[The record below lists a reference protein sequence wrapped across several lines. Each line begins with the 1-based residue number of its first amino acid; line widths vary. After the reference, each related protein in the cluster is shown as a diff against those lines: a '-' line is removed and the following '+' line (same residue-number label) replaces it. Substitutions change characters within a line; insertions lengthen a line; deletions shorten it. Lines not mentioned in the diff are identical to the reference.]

1 MYVCV
6 YAGCVKSQ
14 VFLQHVLA
22 AMDGV
27 EDTPQSSIATVDC
40 AGYPDVCQR
49 FTITT
54 LPSALVFHSSHPH
67 TPTPLPIGT
76 LDSQSLLAA
85 LKELQPQTTDL
96 VEATPS
102 SLPVLLRGSLA
113 TPLVLWCDGHVTA
126 DVAYRFS
133 EMAFVYPHL
142 SFAWINSSRTGGW
155 QGACPGVLA
164 IKLAE
169 HAVFEAGASLSS
181 LEQFLKQFSSGAVE
195 PTGSLGHWEWLPQ
208 QPPVPFP
215 SGEMQHS
222 PEHTSPPPPPDSP
235 PSHYHSEL

>member
-27 EDTPQSSIATVDC
+27 EDSKRLHGVWKVCVHTLSLSPAPQSSIATVDC

-96 VEATPS
+96 VCS
-102 SLPVLLRGSLA
+102 SLACDSPAPPLPTLPTLTGRSHTLLPPGSAERLLGHA
-113 TPLVLWCDGHVTA
+113 PCPLVRRSCDC
-126 DVAYRFS
+126 RCC
-133 EMAFVYPHL
+133 
-142 SFAWINSSRTGGW
+142 I
-155 QGACPGVLA
+155 Q
-164 IKLAE
+164 
-169 HAVFEAGASLSS
+169 VF
-181 LEQFLKQFSSGAVE
+181 
-195 PTGSLGHWEWLPQ
+195 
-208 QPPVPFP
+208 
-215 SGEMQHS
+215 
-222 PEHTSPPPPPDSP
+222 
-235 PSHYHSEL
+235 